1 VVHVYLRNV
10 KKEARLVPLHTPA
23 KASDLTIIASTRF
36 NIPEER
42 VILFYNG
49 FRIDNFD
56 MPIALTERSIIHILD
71 RRNLA
76 TPKVT
81 VHFKPIGWNVPSF
94 RLSLSP
100 DATIKEIMNTYLVP
114 QFNIEENRF
123 FIVYA
128 GKTLNTSNSLKEE
141 YVEDDAELIVIQH
154 KPVKEAF
161 QKEAL

>member
-10 KKEARLVPLHTPA
+10 RKEARLVALRSPA

-42 VILFYNG
+42 IILFYNG
-49 FRIDNFD
+49 FRVDTHTA
-56 MPIALTERSIIHILD
+56 PITLAERGIIHILD

-76 TPKVT
+76 APKIT
-81 VHFKPIGWNVPSF
+81 VHFKAIGWSVPSF

-100 DATIKEIMNTYLVP
+100 DATIKEIMQSYLVP

-128 GKTLNTSNSLKEE
+128 GKTLNTSNSLREE
-141 YVEDDAELIVIQH
+141 YVEDEAELILMQH
-154 KPVKEAF
+154 RPAKEAF
-161 QKEAL
+161 QKEAF